1 MFVPPAGLEQVIQS
15 QQRYRAKRYDNL
27 DRMRAK
33 YEKYLSD
40 GTSKEETYKSMS
52 QMPLD
57 YQQ

>member
-57 YQQ
+57 Y